1 MLLEISVFPII
12 IILVL
17 LALPVSN
24 SYTRL
29 KETFSFIILFI
40 LIRLVPLNSSVFSL
54 TPLVAARSIILWV
67 TSILKRFVPYNY
79 SHAYYVPTRV
89 PYPLIPVLYFLELVS
104 DLVRPMA
111 LTVPYP
117 LIPVL
122 YFLELVSD
130 LVRPMA
136 LTVRIVV
143 NLSLRHLFIHRSA
156 RAALRLF
163 IPIILVFELA
173 VAFIQRFIYSSLP
186 SL

>member
-1 MLLEISVFPII
+1 MLLEISIFPITI
-12 IILVL
+12 VLVL
-17 LALPVSN
+17 LAMPVSN

-40 LIRLVPLNSSVFSL
+40 LMRLVPLNSSVFSL
-54 TPLVAARSIILWV
+54 TPLVATRSIILWI

-104 DLVRPMA
+104 DLVRP
-111 LTVPYP
+111 
-117 LIPVL
+117 I
-122 YFLELVSD
+122 
-130 LVRPMA
+130 A

-156 RAALRLF
+156 RAAIRLF

-186 SL
+186 SLW

>member
-1 MLLEISVFPII
+1 MLLEISIFPITI
-12 IILVL
+12 VLVL
-17 LALPVSN
+17 LALPISS

-29 KETFSFIILFI
+29 KETFSFIMLFI

-54 TPLVAARSIILWV
+54 TPLVATGSIILWI
-67 TSILKRFVPYNY
+67 TSILKRFVPYSY
-79 SHAYYVPTRV
+79 SHAYYVPTR
-89 PYPLIPVLYFLELVS
+89 
-104 DLVRPMA
+104 
-111 LTVPYP
+111 VPYP

-173 VAFIQRFIYSSLP
+173 VAFIQGFIYSSLP
-186 SL
+186 SLW

>member
-111 LTVPYP
+111 LTV
-117 LIPVL
+117 
-122 YFLELVSD
+122 
-130 LVRPMA
+130 
-136 LTVRIVV
+136 RIVV

>member
-40 LIRLVPLNSSVFSL
+40 LIRLVPLNSSIFSL

-79 SHAYYVPTRV
+79 SHAYYVPTR
-89 PYPLIPVLYFLELVS
+89 
-104 DLVRPMA
+104 
-111 LTVPYP
+111 VPYP

-173 VAFIQRFIYSSLP
+173 VAFIQTLIYSSLP
-186 SL
+186 SI

>member
-111 LTVPYP
+111 LTV
-117 LIPVL
+117 
-122 YFLELVSD
+122 
-130 LVRPMA
+130 
-136 LTVRIVV
+136 RIVV

-186 SL
+186 SLW